1 LARLIEP
8 NSTSLILGSIKGCS
22 MTNVISQPKLTTA
35 RKPAVGFR
43 FAALPAAALLA
54 ASSLYTAPAMA
65 FQCSALAV
73 WDPSATYNGGNEV
86 QWQSAAYKAN
96 WWNVNVDP
104 AQNSAPYQE
113 WSKLGDC
120 SSGGANI
127 APSVS
132 ILSPENNAQLAV
144 GNVVTF
150 SATAGDTDGTVTEV
164 VFALGGVALATLTSA
179 PYTIDWLTELGSYQL
194 TVTATDDKGT
204 TTVASQ
210 SFSVVDATNQ
220 PPSVTLQ
227 TSNSQINVGDQVTL
241 TASPSDSDGT
251 ITQVDFVVSGAVVD
265 SVSAPPWQTVWSAAS
280 AGDYAIEAVATDNAG
295 ARSQSSSV
303 TVSAIAFAGG
313 KCADAAAYIA
323 GTSYQS
329 GQNVTNNGSL
339 YQCSVAGWCSSDSA
353 WAYEPGTGLYWQD
366 AWNSLGACATAPEI
380 TLVSP
385 SEGQTLLLGAD
396 VNIQA
401 SINDADGTVVSAEA
415 SVNGASLGLLSA
427 APYHWTWNAIGSG
440 ETTVTVAA
448 TDDEGNTSQVNRTVS
463 ITDQPL
469 VTEITSPASGDVVA
483 VGKAVAVT
491 ADVSALQS
499 DVSSAELFV
508 NGLLVATDNTA
519 PYQFSW
525 TPAAI
530 GSYQLSVIGK
540 DTQGNSASSTSVTVS
555 AKSVVQPRH
564 KLIGYW
570 HNFVNGAGCPIP
582 LNQMSK
588 DWDIIDIAF
597 ADNDR
602 NSTGRVHFNLYNGD
616 IRSSCEPIDPVQ
628 FKQDIKA
635 LQAEGKIFVLSLG
648 GAEGTITLNTD
659 TDEAA
664 FVESLTAIIK
674 EWGFDGLDV
683 DYESGSNL
691 VHGSQI
697 QTRLPRALKAIET
710 NIGGDMY
717 LTMAPEHPYVQGGMV
732 AYSGI
737 WGAYIPLINEVR
749 DTLDLLHVQLY
760 NNGGLANPYTTG
772 AVPEGSVDMMVAASR
787 MLTEGFELADG
798 SQFLP
803 LRDDQVA
810 IGLPSGPSS
819 ANSGQAPI
827 ANIEAALDCM
837 ISLNRCGTVVPTKT
851 SPNFGGVMTWSI
863 NWDQHDGF
871 NFSVPVKAKLD
882 QLNAR

>member
-1 LARLIEP
+1 
-8 NSTSLILGSIKGCS
+8 
-22 MTNVISQPKLTTA
+22 M
-35 RKPAVGFR
+35 AV
-43 FAALPAAALLA
+43 
-54 ASSLYTAPAMA
+54 
-65 FQCSALAV
+65 QCSTLSV
-73 WDPSATYNGGNEV
+73 WDPATTYNGGNQV
-86 QWQSAAYKAN
+86 QWQSVAYNAN

-104 AQNSAPYQE
+104 QQHSAPYQE
-113 WSKLGDC
+113 WSKVGDC
-120 SSGGANI
+120 TDGGANV

-132 ILSPENNAQLAV
+132 ITSPANYAQLAV

-150 SATAGDTDGTVTEV
+150 SATAGDADGTVNQV
-164 VFALGGVALATLTSA
+164 VFALDGVSIATLTSA
-179 PYTIDWLTELGSYQL
+179 PYTTEWLTELGNYQL
-194 TVTATDDKGT
+194 TVTATDDDGAA
-204 TTVASQ
+204 TTVSQ
-210 SFSVVDATNQ
+210 LFSVVDVTNQ

-227 TSNSQINVGDQVTL
+227 SSSSQISVGESVTL
-241 TASPSDSDGT
+241 TASPLDSDGT
-251 ITQVDFVVSGAVVD
+251 IAQVDFVVSGAVVD
-265 SVSAPPWQTVWSAAS
+265 SLTTPPWQSNWSAAS
-280 AGDYAIEAVATDNAG
+280 AGDYVIEAVVTDDAG
-295 ARSQSSSV
+295 ASSQSPAITV
-303 TVSAIAFAGG
+303 TATAVAGG
-313 KCADAAAYIA
+313 KCSDAAVYVA
-323 GTSYQS
+323 GNSYQT

-353 WAYEPGTGLYWQD
+353 WAYEPGAGLYWQD

-385 SEGQTLLLGAD
+385 SEGQTVLLGAD

-415 SVNGASLGLLSA
+415 SVNGASLGLIST
-427 APYHWTWNAIGSG
+427 APYQWMWNAIGSG

-448 TDDEGNTSQVNRTVS
+448 TDNEGNTSQVKRTLS

-469 VTEITSPASGDVVA
+469 VAEITSPTSGDVVA
-483 VGKAVAVT
+483 VGKAVTVN

-499 DVSSAELFV
+499 DVTSAELFV
-508 NGLLVATDNTA
+508 NGLLVATDNAA

-530 GSYQLSVIGK
+530 GSYQLSVTGK
-540 DTQGNSASSTSVTVS
+540 DAQGNSVSSTSATVS

-616 IRSSCEPIDPVQ
+616 IRSSCAPIDPVQ

-659 TDEAA
+659 ADEAA

-691 VHGSQI
+691 VHGSEI
-697 QTRLPRALKAIET
+697 QARLPRALKAIEA

-772 AVPEGSVDMMVAASR
+772 AAPEGSVDMMVAASR

-837 ISLNRCGTVVPTKT
+837 ISITRCDTVVPAKT